1 MVKKKKG
8 RRRLRKEIR
17 YALYIILVLAICS
30 FAYKLFSGSLF
41 WGVKSIN
48 DNAASYRQKSC
59 LVFYPKNSSSA
70 KEKAKMMCDGINERT
85 IIDYAKTIKGDYYE
99 VSYENGTT
107 YLLNKD
113 DSDFIFPDNKRDGDS
128 NILRDYLFYSLKK
141 DKRKEAL
148 DPSTYE
154 NTDLS
159 YHFKS
164 LNKDE
169 AIINFTKYDIDVSM
183 PLSYLEKATGINFGA
198 SDVAYPKPRYVD
210 PNQKYICL
218 TFDDGPRLETSEKI
232 INLLEKYNA
241 NATFFILGNRLGEKQ
256 LALIKES
263 VSKGNEYGSHTQSHA
278 DLTKLDTAEMIEEVK
293 IPYNDLKNYFGYE
306 MKLFRPPYG
315 AFYPS
320 MEETVGMTAVLWNV
334 DSLDWRIRDKQGIID
349 NVIPQLR
356 DDTLILFHDIVE
368 ATADAMETLIP
379 YWISEGYQII
389 TVSEMLARH

>member
-1 MVKKKKG
+1 M
-8 RRRLRKEIR
+8 
-17 YALYIILVLAICS
+17 
-30 FAYKLFSGSLF
+30 
-41 WGVKSIN
+41 
-48 DNAASYRQKSC
+48 
-59 LVFYPKNSSSA
+59 
-70 KEKAKMMCDGINERT
+70 
-85 IIDYAKTIKGDYYE
+85 
-99 VSYENGTT
+99 
-107 YLLNKD
+107 
-113 DSDFIFPDNKRDGDS
+113 
-128 NILRDYLFYSLKK
+128 
-141 DKRKEAL
+141 
-148 DPSTYE
+148 
-154 NTDLS
+154 
-159 YHFKS
+159 
-164 LNKDE
+164 
-169 AIINFTKYDIDVSM
+169 
-183 PLSYLEKATGINFGA
+183 
-198 SDVAYPKPRYVD
+198 
-210 PNQKYICL
+210 
-218 TFDDGPRLETSEKI
+218 
-232 INLLEKYNA
+232 
-241 NATFFILGNRLGEKQ
+241 GNRLGEKQ

-356 DDTLILFHDIVE
+356 DDTLILFHDIIE